1 MDFEKGTA
9 CKIYSY
15 TSNLICIGKI
25 DSIENDFINV
35 SKTKYNFP
43 IYPRGSSVAI
53 VSQHNTD
60 HVIYKASVSTSS
72 ASSLVLND
80 IAVLTSQN
88 RRNFFRVNVNID
100 TYCTVQSSYDQLTL
114 PIFIHNI
121 SCSGLLLET
130 SETLEIDSIL
140 NIEIPIDNKKSF
152 KLNVKVLRI
161 VNMDSDETFYFG
173 CEFID
178 NTNKSIDLLYS
189 QVLKYEQQ
197 MISLLLKQD

>member
-1 MDFEKGTA
+1 MDFEKDTA

-25 DSIENDFINV
+25 DVVEDDFVIV

-43 IYPRGSSVAI
+43 VYPKGSSVAI
-53 VSQHNTD
+53 VAQHNTT

-72 ASSLVLND
+72 AYSLMLDN
-80 IAVLTSQN
+80 ISILTSQN
-88 RRNFFRVNVNID
+88 RRNFFRVNVNIN
-100 TYCTVQSSYDQLTL
+100 TFCVVQSSYDKLTL

-130 SETLEIDSIL
+130 SELLEIDSL
-140 NIEIPIDNKKSF
+140 LTIEIPIDKKKTF
-152 KLNVKVLRI
+152 TLNVKVLRI
-161 VNMDSDETFYFG
+161 VNIESDETFYFG

-178 NTNKSIDLLYS
+178 NTKQSIDLLYS
-189 QVLKYEQQ
+189 QILKFEQQ
-197 MISLLLKQD
+197 MITLLLNQS